1 MEQTIEEARPGYQ
14 EISVRGNRR
23 MTTDDLELLD
33 RTAREIGAK
42 TIVEIGSMDGC
53 SSMVLGRVAKDNGG
67 MLWCVEP
74 YPKGKWFAYIKEL
87 DLESNVTLIRAASPW
102 LDWRMVPAPIDFLL
116 IDGDH
121 RCSRAICDYV
131 AFGRLVR
138 AGGRIAF
145 HDIDGGKGVALYI
158 RQAVEIC
165 ERDDNLNSPQG
176 PDYKIRQIA
185 RTPEARD
192 RGTIVFE
199 KLAEANLII

>member
-53 SSMVLGRVAKDNGG
+53 SSMVLGRVAKDNCGI
-67 MLWCVEP
+67 LTCIEP
-74 YPKGKWFAYIKEL
+74 FPKGRWAANIEQLGLKGYV
-87 DLESNVTLIRAASPW
+87 NLITAASPW
-102 LDWRMVPAPIDFLL
+102 LDWSNIPAPIDYLL

-158 RQAVEIC
+158 RQAVEIA